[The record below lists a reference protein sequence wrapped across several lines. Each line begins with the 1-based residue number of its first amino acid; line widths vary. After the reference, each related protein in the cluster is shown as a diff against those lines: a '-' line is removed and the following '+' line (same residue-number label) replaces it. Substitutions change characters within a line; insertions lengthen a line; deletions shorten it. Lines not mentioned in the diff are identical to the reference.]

1 MDDPVQ
7 VEKSRKTLEECRR
20 DYDNE
25 QKLLEDAD
33 REKAEGSARAVSRN
47 DEAASKAKE
56 VVIDKEEDIDHG
68 RNDEPTETERTNTAT
83 APTTDV
89 ITYQCMEC
97 FLDDT
102 VPSDKQNMR
111 YPIEEFDKHLKST
124 YHSRPAQKMRASYLA
139 EEPGTMPTEARCPL
153 CGETWSSE
161 EFIQHLAISTR
172 NSGRPEMGM
181 APRSIGVVLLTS
193 PRDMSRRQTKTAN
206 GPSGRPRKP
215 DHLYHRHF
223 IFST

>member
-1 MDDPVQ
+1 MADQEPSRPPPRASRNTPPPVNTKLSRTAMRILAAMDDPVQ

-161 EFIQHLAISTR
+161 EFIQHLADQH
-172 NSGRPEMGM
+172 PEQWE
-181 APRSIGVVLLTS
+181 T
-193 PRDMSRRQTKTAN
+193 
-206 GPSGRPRKP
+206 
-215 DHLYHRHF
+215 
-223 IFST
+223 